1 MGMSREKMTHTLA
14 LLRHLIQSEVD
25 YAFQVENEYRFSYET
40 REANARKWR
49 ELEAILAEHLVVE
62 EEDD

>member
-1 MGMSREKMTHTLA
+1 MGMSREKVTHTLA
-14 LLRHLIQSEVD
+14 LLRHLIQAEID

-40 REANARKWR
+40 REANARKWQ
-49 ELEAILAEHLVVE
+49 ELESILAEHLVVE